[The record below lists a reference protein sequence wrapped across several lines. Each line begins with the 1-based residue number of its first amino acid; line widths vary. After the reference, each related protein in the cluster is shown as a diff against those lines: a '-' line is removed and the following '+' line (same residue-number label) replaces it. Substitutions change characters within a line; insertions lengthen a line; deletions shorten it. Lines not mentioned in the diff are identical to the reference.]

1 MYQWEV
7 KLSNFT
13 WKLWMDK
20 LKIVPFNNG
29 YKAEFEYLNRQWIE
43 EYFVMEEEDL
53 KTLQNPESYIINRGG
68 EIFFA
73 VFDDVVVGTAAMIP
87 TKEDIYE
94 LAKMAVSKDF
104 QGLGIGKKLLKR
116 CIDFSKEKRAS
127 EIFLITNDS
136 LKPALNLYLS
146 FGFVLNEL
154 NDDERY
160 DRGNTKMNLILG
172 EEYD

>member
-1 MYQWEV
+1 
-7 KLSNFT
+7 
-13 WKLWMDK
+13 MDK
-20 LKIVPFNNG
+20 LKIVPFDAD
-29 YKAEFEYLNRQWIE
+29 YKSAFEHLNREWIE

-53 KTLQNPESYIINRGG
+53 KTLQNPESYVIEGGG

-73 VFDDVVVGTAAMIP
+73 VLNDDVVGTAAMIQ
-87 TKEDIYE
+87 TSKGIYE
-94 LAKMAVSKDF
+94 LAKMAVAKNL

-116 CIDFSKEKRAS
+116 CIDFSKEKEAI

-146 FGFVLNEL
+146 CGFVLNDQ
-154 NDDERY
+154 NDDNRY

-172 EEYD
+172 E

>member
-7 KLSNFT
+7 KLSDFT

-20 LKIVPFNNG
+20 LKIVPFKNR